1 MLLENKITLVTG
13 CSRGIGR
20 AIMER
25 FAEEG
30 AIVYANAR
38 TEHSLDNTLAEM
50 QNDFASRIIPLY
62 FDIRNKD
69 EIKKNILRIRKEQG
83 CLDVLVNNAGIMED
97 ALLEMVDDKVM
108 KDTFETNVYAMIH
121 MTQMACRLMGSKKQG
136 VIVNLASIVGE
147 RGNEGQTVYAAS
159 KGAVSSLTKTWA
171 RELVFRGIRVNAI
184 APGNID
190 TALYRSI
197 GEDRIR
203 ESIAQIGLKRLGKP
217 KEVADTAVF
226 LASDMSSYI
235 TGEILGVNGGWFL

>member
-1 MLLENKITLVTG
+1 MLLEQKITFVTG

-38 TEHSLDNTLAEM
+38 TEHSLDEALLQMKEE
-50 QNDFASRIIPLY
+50 QASRIVPVY
-62 FDIRNKD
+62 FDIRDKD
-69 EIKKNILRIRKEQG
+69 AVKRNVMQIKKEWG
-83 CLDVLVNNAGIMED
+83 YLDVLVNNAGIMED
-97 ALLEMVDDKVM
+97 ALLQMVEDQTISDV
-108 KDTFETNVYAMIH
+108 FETNVYAVIH
-121 MTQMACRLMGSKKQG
+121 MTQMALRLMSRRKKGS
-136 VIVNLASIVGE
+136 IINMASIVGE
-147 RGNEGQTVYAAS
+147 RGNKGQTVYAAS

-171 RELVFRGIRVNAI
+171 REFVCDGIRVNAV

-190 TALYRSI
+190 TKLYRSI
-197 GEDRIR
+197 GEERVKK
-203 ESIAQIGLKRLGKP
+203 SIGQIGLGRLGSP
-217 KEVADTAVF
+217 KEVADAAVF